1 MRGTHGYMALESIF
15 NLPITSKVY
24 VYSYGIVVLEM
35 VTGKST
41 IMGVPTINGVEE
53 KHRRLVTWVRE
64 AKNEEAITT
73 TWIEDIIDR
82 TMEDKC
88 DMDKMKILVEVALQ
102 CVKED
107 KDARPTMSQVVE
119 KFVGYENGSTSN
131 REDPNTINM
140 A

>member
-1 MRGTHGYMALESIF
+1 MALESIF

-24 VYSYGIVVLEM
+24 VYSYEIVVLEM

-41 IMGVPTINGVEE
+41 IMGVPTIDGVEE
-53 KHRRLVTWVRE
+53 KHRRLVTWVRK

-119 KFVGYENGSTSN
+119 KFVG
-131 REDPNTINM
+131 
-140 A
+140 

>member
-1 MRGTHGYMALESIF
+1 
-15 NLPITSKVY
+15 
-24 VYSYGIVVLEM
+24 
-35 VTGKST
+35 
-41 IMGVPTINGVEE
+41 MGVPTINGVEE

-73 TWIEDIIDR
+73 TWIEDIIDL

-119 KFVGYENGSTSN
+119 KFVGCENGSTSN

>member
-119 KFVGYENGSTSN
+119 KFVGCENGSTSN